1 MLDKN
6 DFLKL
11 IEDVKNNW
19 LIVAEENAASREGL
33 RMMKRNGATKE
44 ELSRA
49 KENLRIAGDTYRSA
63 GKYSTRTSLGRII
76 DIPSRRSTPTLVL

>member
-1 MLDKN
+1 
-6 DFLKL
+6 
-11 IEDVKNNW
+11 
-19 LIVAEENAASREGL
+19 
-33 RMMKRNGATKE
+33 MMKRNGATKE